1 MVDAG
6 PGGSARLAMR
16 KSGMRRQ
23 SRDVNAGQV
32 SQPNDVV
39 AQLKSDFA
47 SKTREA
53 EVLKNQ
59 LKTATGRSDSAIH
72 LLAQLSGKSSGVML
86 IP

>member
-32 SQPNDVV
+32 SLSFIP
-39 AQLKSDFA
+39 LL
-47 SKTREA
+47 SKTRTRA
-53 EVLKNQ
+53 VS
-59 LKTATGRSDSAIH
+59 RSE
-72 LLAQLSGKSSGVML
+72 
-86 IP
+86 